1 MTHIE
6 KTGTSLEQVIR
17 SFKQEYKIMD
27 WELKYEVIKKPRA
40 GFLGLFASKKAVV
53 RFELPSIEER
63 VAVFYENLLRKI
75 GIMYD
80 SLDVK
85 KEGKTIHVE
94 VKGCKE
100 SGFLIGKNG
109 SMLETL
115 QFFSNRVFED
125 EKSLDRIYL
134 DANGYRDRKEATF
147 LKKYLPQIKSA
158 KDKGKPVTL
167 EPMNASDR
175 RMIHR
180 FVEKDRELKTLTLGE
195 GEMKRIVVFSAK
207 QSEKEVLSQTPQKPV
222 RKSHPKPKPR
232 QRKKQSDTNQNS

>member
-17 SFKQEYKIMD
+17 SFKQEHKIKD
-27 WELKYEVIKKPRA
+27 WELKYEVIKQPRA

-63 VAVFYENLLRKI
+63 VAVFFENLLHKI

-80 SLDVK
+80 SVAVK
-85 KEGKTIHVE
+85 MEGKTIHME

-115 QFFSNRVFED
+115 QYFTNRVFED
-125 EKSLDRIYL
+125 EKNLDRIYL

-147 LKKYLPQIKSA
+147 LKKYLSQIKSVKA
-158 KDKGKPVTL
+158 KGKPVTL

-175 RMIHR
+175 RIIHR
-180 FVEKDRELKTLTLGE
+180 FVEKDKELKTLTLGE

-207 QSEKEVLSQTPQKPV
+207 QSEKEVLSQTPKKPV
-222 RKSHPKPKPR
+222 RKHYPKPKPR
-232 QRKKQSDTNQNS
+232 QRKKQSDANQNS